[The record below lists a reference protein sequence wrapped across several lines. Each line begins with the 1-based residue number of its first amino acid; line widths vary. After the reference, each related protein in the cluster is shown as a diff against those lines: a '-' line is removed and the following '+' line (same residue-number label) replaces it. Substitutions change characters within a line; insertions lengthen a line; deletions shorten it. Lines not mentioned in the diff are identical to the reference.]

1 MPKKSHKQT
10 LKKGGDGAATYG
22 TYIWGTN
29 QQADPN
35 HGNVIRVANSPLT
48 PIQAQSGGKKK
59 RGGSGDPTRDGSDT
73 AMAQTEK
80 MYTLAL
86 EPKIESNVFSSTPL
100 RIGGRKTKR
109 RGRKQRKSKRKY
121 M

>member
-1 MPKKSHKQT
+1 MPKKSHKKT

-35 HGNVIRVANSPLT
+35 YGNVIRVAHSPLT
-48 PIQAQSGGKKK
+48 PVQAQSGGKKK
-59 RGGSGDPTRDGSDT
+59 RGGSRDGSET
-73 AMAQTEK
+73 VMAQTEK
-80 MYTLAL
+80 MYTMAL
-86 EPKIESNVFSSTPL
+86 EPRIETNVFSSTPL